1 MRLVHTK
8 NTAEVTKTKHAIRV
22 KVKLEMQEAALDML
36 RATNTSRQ
44 AAVKDMLS
52 QRHVLTQNEKK
63 KQEQKQAALKPKQI
77 EEKCKKKDRWKE
89 YAMFAIRR
97 RVSSAALSKARTR
110 LDK

>member
-63 KQEQKQAALKPKQI
+63 SKSKNKP
-77 EEKCKKKDRWKE
+77 
-89 YAMFAIRR
+89 
-97 RVSSAALSKARTR
+97 L
-110 LDK
+110 

>member
-1 MRLVHTK
+1 M
-8 NTAEVTKTKHAIRV
+8 
-22 KVKLEMQEAALDML
+22 
-36 RATNTSRQ
+36 
-44 AAVKDMLS
+44 
-52 QRHVLTQNEKK
+52 KK

>member
-1 MRLVHTK
+1 MRLVNTE

-52 QRHVLTQNEKK
+52 QRHVLTQNETKSK
-63 KQEQKQAALKPKQI
+63 SKNKP
-77 EEKCKKKDRWKE
+77 
-89 YAMFAIRR
+89 
-97 RVSSAALSKARTR
+97 L
-110 LDK
+110 